1 MKNLLFTPEAWE
13 DWEYWLDESPENVRK
28 IRELIRDCQRHPFTG
43 LGKPEP
49 LKHALSGH
57 WSRRITLADRMVYR
71 VEQDLLV
78 IVMLRYHYK

>member
-1 MKNLLFTPEAWE
+1 MGILAGRITGE
-13 DWEYWLDESPENVRK
+13 RQK